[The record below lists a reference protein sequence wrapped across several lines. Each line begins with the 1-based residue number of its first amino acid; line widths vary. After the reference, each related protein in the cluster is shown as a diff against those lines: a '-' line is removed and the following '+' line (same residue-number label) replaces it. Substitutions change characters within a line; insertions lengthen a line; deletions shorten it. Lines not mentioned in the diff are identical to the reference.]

1 MREIAGEEG
10 AACNGVTGFA
20 AGENETRRMDKEQVS
35 AINKP
40 TADPARAETE
50 R

>member
-1 MREIAGEEG
+1 MGLLVLLRAK
-10 AACNGVTGFA
+10 
-20 AGENETRRMDKEQVS
+20 NETRRMDKEQVS